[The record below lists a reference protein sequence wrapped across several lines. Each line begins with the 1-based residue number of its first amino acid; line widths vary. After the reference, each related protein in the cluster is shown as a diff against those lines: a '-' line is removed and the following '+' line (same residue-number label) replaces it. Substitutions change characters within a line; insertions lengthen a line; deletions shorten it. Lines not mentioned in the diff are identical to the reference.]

1 LFDKIEYC
9 DQNRIDRIQAFNKSA
24 KERFL
29 YKNADLSY
37 QREYRL
43 AIADEMPQDHYV
55 LIGKLNNTKILK
67 AEELRQLKF
76 SIEYL
81 SHMREE

>member
-1 LFDKIEYC
+1 MNSYC
-9 DQNRIDRIQAFNKSA
+9 DPNRIDRIEVFKTGA

-43 AIADEMPQDHYV
+43 AIGIEIPDDHYIR
-55 LIGKLNNTKILK
+55 IGQFESAACIPSEKLKDLYYTVNYKITSK
-67 AEELRQLKF
+67 SNQ
-76 SIEYL
+76 
-81 SHMREE
+81 